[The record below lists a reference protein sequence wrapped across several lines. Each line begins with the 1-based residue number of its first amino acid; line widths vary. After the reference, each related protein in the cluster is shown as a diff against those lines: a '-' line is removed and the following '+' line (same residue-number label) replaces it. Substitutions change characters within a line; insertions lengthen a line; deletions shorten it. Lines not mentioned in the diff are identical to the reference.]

1 MEEWNGVGIPPAAQR
16 RIDEAASSKLASSL
30 LTVTSHVGIGSVG
43 YEPVSEV
50 MGSVVLSTRGAVL
63 PPCGV
68 SQFGMGMSMGM
79 GMSQGGPMGGGGMFG
94 GQYEPYV
101 DVINRGWTIAMERM
115 MLESEAVSAHGV
127 VGIRLTQRPFEEG
140 AYEFMVMGTAVR
152 SSVGHDHRGRSI
164 FTTHLDGQDTSKL
177 IQHGW
182 TPSRLIVRINLGV
195 RHDDYQTINAS
206 GMFSQNVEIPGYT
219 QLMTRARA
227 EARQGLLAHLA
238 RGKEAGVIVDSL
250 EARIFGSG
258 AQGHTDHYCEVR
270 IIGTSIVPSGAR
282 EERVQGLPILYLSD
296 KGE

>member
-1 MEEWNGVGIPPAAQR
+1 VEQWNGVGIPPAAQR

-30 LTVTSHVGIGSVG
+30 LSVTSHVGVGSVG
-43 YEPVSEV
+43 YQPVSEV

-68 SQFGMGMSMGM
+68 SQFGMGMGMPQGSMM
-79 GMSQGGPMGGGGMFG
+79 GGGMFG

-101 DVINRGWTIAMERM
+101 DVINRGWTIAMERL
-115 MLESEAVSAHGV
+115 MLEAEAVSAHGV
-127 VGIRLTQRPFEEG
+127 VGITLTQRPFEEG

-152 SSVGHDHRGRSI
+152 SSVGHEHRGRNI
-164 FTTHLDGQDTSKL
+164 FSTHLDGQDTSKL
-177 IQHGW
+177 IHHGW

-195 RHDDYQTINAS
+195 RHDDYQTVSAS
-206 GMFSQNVEIPGYT
+206 GAFAQNVEVPGYT

-227 EARQGLLAHLA
+227 DARQGLLAHLS

-250 EARIFGSG
+250 DARIFGSG

-270 IIGTSIVPSGAR
+270 IIGTSVVPSGPR
-282 EERVQGLPILYLSD
+282 EERVQGLPIMYLSD